1 MFDRLSRPA
10 HGADIRFSGF
20 LAPVLGMFRAG
31 AEVGN
36 VGAMLKKACAD
47 VAIDG
52 HGFIIPGFDPGDVG
66 SARGTLCPI
75 GGAGAEVG
83 RLCAVADFGFDIHTP
98 TALLSGLKGIGFA
111 LGNSRLKF
119 SKVMI
124 LSKSR
129 LRLGLNRLGK

>member
-36 VGAMLKKACAD
+36 VGAMLKEAGAN

-66 SARGTLCPI
+66 SARGTLGPI

-83 RLCAVADFGFDIHTP
+83 RLCAVADFGFDVHTP
-98 TALLSGLKGIGFA
+98 SSFKASLI
-111 LGNSRLKF
+111 
-119 SKVMI
+119 
-124 LSKSR
+124 
-129 LRLGLNRLGK
+129 